1 MKKLNF
7 RPSPAMIVACVALF
21 VALGGTGLAATY
33 VVSSNSQIGPGTVSG
48 HSPPTGKHAN
58 IIGGSVNGSDL
69 ATGAVTQGKLGANS
83 VNSAKVVDGSLV
95 AGDTDTSSIQQ
106 RLDGGCAAGQSIQ
119 SVDQSGAST
128 CTAVGFTQV
137 TSVSNAMTP
146 SGASSPGQTYTNSVQ
161 CPTGTT
167 LIGGGGRVDTS
178 GGSFGEGV
186 QSSWPDPATR
196 TWTITV
202 ATTFTTLPQPTSTAY
217 AICASP

>member
-1 MKKLNF
+1 MV
-7 RPSPAMIVACVALF
+7 VACAALF
-21 VALGGTGLAATY
+21 VALGGTALAASY

-48 HSPPTGKHAN
+48 HAPPTGKHAN
-58 IIGGSVNGSDL
+58 IIAGSVNGNDL
-69 ATGAVTQGKLGANS
+69 ATGAVTQGRLGANS

-95 AGDTDTSSIQQ
+95 AGDTDTSSIQH
-106 RLDGGCAAGQSIQ
+106 RLDGGCAIGQAIK
-119 SVDQSGAST
+119 SVGQDGAST

-146 SGASSPGQTYTNSVQ
+146 SGTSTPGQTYTNSVQ

-167 LIGGGGRVDTS
+167 LIGGGGKVDTS
-178 GGSFGEGV
+178 GGFGEGV
-186 QSSWPDPATR
+186 QSSWPDSATR

-202 ATTFTTLPQPTSTAY
+202 ATTFNTLIQPTSTAY